1 MILIFQDQIL
11 KALCRKLQIST
22 RKGSVSNINEQL
34 KCDII
39 TRNALK
45 VKKGQQKAKEPLA
58 QWKVLILQP

>member
-11 KALCRKLQIST
+11 KALCRKLQIT
-22 RKGSVSNINEQL
+22 TGKGSVSNIYEQL

-45 VKKGQQKAKEPLA
+45 EKKGQQKAKEPLA